1 MGDFF
6 LSELFDAAGNGY
18 GVNNLTVIFMGLGV
32 VFAGL
37 IGLIIVCSIMGAICK
52 SVIKDKQ
59 KSAPAP
65 AAVSTPASAPAQQ
78 EIPDR
83 GSFIAAVSAAIAEA
97 SGTDAAGIRI
107 VKIEKK

>member
-1 MGDFF
+1 MIEFFMDNYTVVLHSGDVRT
-6 LSELFDAAGNGY
+6 
-18 GVNNLTVIFMGLGV
+18 VNNLTVILMGLGV

-37 IGLIIVCSIMGAICK
+37 IGLVLVCSVTGAICK
-52 SVIKDKQ
+52 SLIKEKTP
-59 KSAPAP
+59 APAP
-65 AAVSTPASAPAQQ
+65 VSAGTAVASSTD

>member
-1 MGDFF
+1 MIDFF
-6 LSELFDAAGNGY
+6 LKELADYPGI
-18 GVNNLTVIFMGLGV
+18 NNLTVILMGLGV

-37 IGLIIVCSIMGAICK
+37 IGLVLVCTVMGAICK
-52 SVIKDKQ
+52 ALIKET
-59 KSAPAP
+59 PAP
-65 AAVSTPASAPAQQ
+65 ASVSASAPAAAGSA